1 MIQILNGRW
10 TTQHGEPLTTPEQ
23 HQQFADKLIS
33 VKQYANGKRLTHHKI
48 NILFNILESNDS
60 TDSALTKLLAMNGSQ
75 IKNLFR

>member
-1 MIQILNGRW
+1 MRVIAGKW

-23 HQQFADKLIS
+23 QQQFTDKLIR

-48 NILFNILESNDS
+48 QILFSILDS
-60 TDSALTKLLAMNGSQ
+60 SDNTDNAMTKLLAMNGSQ